1 MVGIMALGNPLVSVV
16 IPTFNCASYIN
27 EAIDSVLE
35 QTFLDYEIIIVDNSS
50 IDRTVELVESY
61 RDPRVQLIGCQNNGV
76 IAKSRNIGIANSQG
90 EFIAFLDGDD
100 LWHPRKLEVCI
111 PVVSSSFDLVYH
123 GERWFDN
130 QGNSKSVKYRAE
142 DQSSYSKLLTRG
154 NNISTSSVVV
164 KKSVLERA
172 GGFSENYSYI
182 SAEDYDL
189 WMRLAMNGA
198 RFKYVDQLLGGYRIH
213 AFNTVKQEEI
223 QERAVSC
230 VVIDHYNLNHTGT
243 LRSISLRRRLSLVYA
258 ESGYRKAA
266 EGKLWQSAIK
276 FKHSF
281 LCFPLSAR
289 SVFLFFLSVI
299 KLLGWNRGNL

>member
-1 MVGIMALGNPLVSVV
+1 
-16 IPTFNCASYIN
+16 
-27 EAIDSVLE
+27 
-35 QTFLDYEIIIVDNSS
+35 
-50 IDRTVELVESY
+50 
-61 RDPRVQLIGCQNNGV
+61 
-76 IAKSRNIGIANSQG
+76 
-90 EFIAFLDGDD
+90 
-100 LWHPRKLEVCI
+100 
-111 PVVSSSFDLVYH
+111 
-123 GERWFDN
+123 
-130 QGNSKSVKYRAE
+130 
-142 DQSSYSKLLTRG
+142 
-154 NNISTSSVVV
+154 
-164 KKSVLERA
+164 
-172 GGFSENYSYI
+172 
-182 SAEDYDL
+182 
-189 WMRLAMNGA
+189 MNGA